1 MNTLSYGL
9 LSLLSKNSRTGYE
22 LMQHIQPFWPAKHSQ
37 IYPLLAQLEQKGCV
51 EFVHVPQSDKPDKK
65 VYTLT
70 DTGLKAL
77 QEWIGLPTDAPVT
90 RDEFALKVYCIG
102 LVSKSEALK
111 MLVEREDFYIKKKEA
126 YTQAYERLASQSG
139 KPLEELEMHENLFG
153 NYVLLRKAI
162 RKLDADLEWCEWM
175 KTKLK

>member
-65 VYTLT
+65 VYSLT

-77 QEWIGLPTDAPVT
+77 QEWIGMPTDAPAT

-102 LVSKSEALK
+102 LVSKAEAMK
-111 MLVEREDFYIKKKEA
+111 MLVEREDYYIKRKVH
-126 YTQAYERLASQSG
+126 YTQSFEKLVKLSE
-139 KPLEELEMHENLFG
+139 KPLEELEMDEPLFG
-153 NYVLLRKAI
+153 NYVLLRKALH
-162 RKLDADLEWCEWM
+162 KLDADLNWCEWM
-175 KTKLK
+175 KSKLK